1 LERIEMVLTTQ
12 ISTPSDH
19 EIIMTREFDAP
30 RELVFNAY
38 TDPEFIPNWW
48 GPRTHTTTVDVMDVR
63 AGGRWRYVLRDGE
76 GNEFACRGE
85 YLEIDPPH
93 RLVSTFESEGM
104 PGHIVTETMTLEER
118 DGKTL
123 LTTIRVFT
131 SVEDRDWMMT
141 GVEADA
147 PGMMDRL
154 ANVLAE
160 LQKG

>member
-1 LERIEMVLTTQ
+1 MVQTAH

-19 EIIMTREFDAP
+19 EIIMTREFNAP
-30 RELVFNAY
+30 RDLVFKAY

-48 GPRTHTTTVDVMDVR
+48 GPRAYTITVDVMDVR
-63 AGGRWRYVLRDGE
+63 VGGRWRYVMHDSE
-76 GNEFACRGE
+76 GNEFACHGE
-85 YLEIDPPH
+85 YLKIEPPH

-104 PGHIVTETMTLEER
+104 PGHIVTETLNLEER

-123 LTTIRVFT
+123 LTTISLFT

-141 GVEADA
+141 GVESDAAD
-147 PGMMDRL
+147 MMDRL
-154 ANVLAE
+154 AEVLAE

>member
-1 LERIEMVLTTQ
+1 MAQTTH
-12 ISTPSDH
+12 ISTPADH
-19 EIIMTREFDAP
+19 EITMTREFNAP
-30 RELVFNAY
+30 RDLVFKVY
-38 TDPEFIPNWW
+38 TDPGHIPNWW
-48 GPRTHTTTVDVMDVR
+48 GPRSHTTTVDVMDVR
-63 AGGRWRYVLRDGE
+63 VGGRWRYVLHDSD

-85 YLEIDPPH
+85 YQEIDPPH

-123 LTTIRVFT
+123 LTTVSLFT
-131 SVEDRDWMMT
+131 SIEDRDWMMA
-141 GVEADA
+141 GVEADV

-154 ANVLAE
+154 ADVLAE

>member
-1 LERIEMVLTTQ
+1 MVQTAH
-12 ISTPSDH
+12 IATPSDH
-19 EIIMTREFDAP
+19 EIMMTHEFNAP
-30 RELVFNAY
+30 RGLVFRAY
-38 TDPEFIPNWW
+38 TDPAHIPRWW
-48 GPRTHTTTVDVMDVR
+48 GPREFTTIVDVMDVR
-63 AGGRWRYVLRDGE
+63 IGGRWRYVLRDSE
-76 GNEFACRGE
+76 GNEFACHGE

-123 LTTIRVFT
+123 LTTISQFT
-131 SVEDRDWMMT
+131 SIEDRDWMMT

-154 ANVLAE
+154 TEVIAE
-160 LQKG
+160 LQKCQT